1 MTDIAAESHIVRGY
15 GDASTSMAVET
26 ATAGAANQAALIAAA
41 IPVFG
46 LIGQDFLAAFA
57 YAQANNLMSVN
68 ELAAVHAGTALTCY
82 EGATAYELTECSTAS
97 EFGAIGRLA

>member
-1 MTDIAAESHIVRGY
+1 MTDLVAESHVVRTF
-15 GDASTSMAVET
+15 GDASAALAVET
-26 ATAGAANQAALIAAA
+26 AVAGAVNQAALIAAA

-68 ELAAVHAGTALTCY
+68 ELAAVHAATALTSY
-82 EGATAYELTECSTAS
+82 EGATAYELTEEAS
-97 EFGAIGRLA
+97 AADFGAIGRTV

>member
-1 MTDIAAESHIVRGY
+1 MTDLVAESDIVRAY
-15 GDASTSMAVET
+15 GDASASMAVET

-57 YAQANNLMSVN
+57 YAQANNLLSVN
-68 ELAAVHAGTALTCY
+68 ELAAVHAATAMTSY
-82 EGATAYELTECSTAS
+82 EGAAAYDLS
-97 EFGAIGRLA
+97 EENTVTDFGAVGRLA